1 MSEIEKLIEEG
12 KKAAKSPVISADQE
26 VFSTIEAAVFLRT
39 KPQTMDKWR
48 LTKGG
53 GPPFSRIGNGRGK
66 ILYRKSALI
75 KWLEENEMRAA

>member
-1 MSEIEKLIEEG
+1 MSENTEQPLTVK
-12 KKAAKSPVISADQE
+12 
-26 VFSTIEAAVFLRT
+26 EAAAFLKT

-48 LTKGG
+48 LTKS

-66 ILYRKSALI
+66 ILYRMSVLV